1 MCNTIEDEDHFLLL
15 CADNADLRNK
25 FTPYS
30 FEDYSINYHNLDE
43 NGKKQTIVSTNTQT
57 SAYYIK
63 IIEAKQNKMEIKVM
77 DLGKHKKWANHKPL
91 YPGLLNLQRQYMYI

>member
-1 MCNTIEDEDHFLLL
+1 MHTNEIREDTFCPLCNTIEDEDHFLLL

-43 NGKKQTIVSTNTQT
+43 NGKKTNNCIHQH
-57 SAYYIK
+57 AN
-63 IIEAKQNKMEIKVM
+63 EC
-77 DLGKHKKWANHKPL
+77 LLHKNH
-91 YPGLLNLQRQYMYI
+91 